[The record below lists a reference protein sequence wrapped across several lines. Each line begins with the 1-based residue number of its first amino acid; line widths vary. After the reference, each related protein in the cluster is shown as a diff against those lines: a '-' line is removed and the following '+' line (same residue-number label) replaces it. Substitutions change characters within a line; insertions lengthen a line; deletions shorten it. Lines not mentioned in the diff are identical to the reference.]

1 MNKTIF
7 VAACSALSLFCAMP
21 VCASGGYGGGGGGG
35 MMMGGG
41 GIDDYS
47 VAVSLIRQE
56 KYEKATV
63 YLDRALKSSPH
74 NANVLNYLGYTH
86 RMLGDYPGSLDF
98 YQKALAINPDHKG
111 AHEYLGE
118 LYLMMHN
125 SASAKEQLAELT
137 RLCPD
142 GCEERDLLTKAIAD
156 YHAAATQPATAQ
168 PAVQTAPAQA
178 PATPTQQ

>member
-7 VAACSALSLFCAMP
+7 VAVCCALSLFCAAP
-21 VCASGGYGGGGGGG
+21 VCASGGYGGGSGG

-74 NANVLNYLGYTH
+74 NANVLN
-86 RMLGDYPGSLDF
+86 
-98 YQKALAINPDHKG
+98 
-111 AHEYLGE
+111 YLGE

-178 PATPTQQ
+178 PETPTQQ